1 MSVKENLLAVKRQLP
16 QGTELVAVS
25 KFHPVDVVMQAYEA
39 GQRIFG
45 ENRAQELVAKAP
57 QMPDD
62 ICWHFIGHLQT
73 NKVRQIIP
81 YVSMIQSVD
90 SVRLLQ
96 LINKEAQRIGRT
108 VDVLLQLHVA
118 QEEAKSGFAVDELLT
133 ELTLGEMDGLEA
145 VRIRGLMAMASLT
158 EDEQQIERE
167 FALVQ
172 HTFDVVK
179 EEFFADANDFDQIS
193 MGMSHDWPIAVRHGS
208 TMVRVGTAIFGPREY

>member
-1 MSVKENLLAVKRQLP
+1 M
-16 QGTELVAVS
+16 VAVS

-90 SVRLLQ
+90 TVRLLQ

-133 ELTLGEMDGLEA
+133 VLTLGEMDGLEA

>member
-16 QGTELVAVS
+16 KGTELVAVS